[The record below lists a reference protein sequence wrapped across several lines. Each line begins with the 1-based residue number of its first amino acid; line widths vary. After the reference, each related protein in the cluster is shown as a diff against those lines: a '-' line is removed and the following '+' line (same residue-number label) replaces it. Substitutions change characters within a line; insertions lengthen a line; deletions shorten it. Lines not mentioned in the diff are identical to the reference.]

1 MNHRKISSV
10 RSLPPIHMRLSNAE
24 WLLMSSGDAVSNLL
38 DVCAKTRRPAF
49 RCGKCTFHFVS
60 FQLLNHP
67 DYQSFLWWWPF
78 PPISSYLPTFLFHCL
93 NSRNAGYEK
102 SNVSISSQKKAI
114 RSSNRSWR
122 VKPTKC
128 LCLHGM
134 NMAVVWWWSRTRWR
148 LEILS
153 WKKQGRIQWI
163 WCRIFVLALWRLSA
177 S

>member
-1 MNHRKISSV
+1 MLNDFSCLVEMLYRICLTFVRKLEDLRFVVENVHFISFRFNHLIT
-10 RSLPPIHMRLSNAE
+10 PITNPFYDDGHF
-24 WLLMSSGDAVSNLL
+24 LL
-38 DVCAKTRRPAF
+38 
-49 RCGKCTFHFVS
+49 
-60 FQLLNHP
+60 
-67 DYQSFLWWWPF
+67 F